1 MSTRALPLPATLS
14 RAPTR
19 SVGAALLPIMAI
31 AFTAFLITGLAM
43 PVLPLYVH
51 LGLGLDT
58 TVVGAVAGSQFV
70 AALGSRLWAGHY
82 ADTRGAKR
90 ATVIGL
96 VGAAAAGLLYLL
108 SLRFVATPA
117 LAVAILLPGRALL
130 GGAESFMITGAVSW
144 GLARTGRAHT
154 GTTIAWIGAAMWGAF
169 ALGAPLGSALYAAA
183 GFGAIAL
190 ATAVL
195 PLGTLL
201 LVAAL
206 RPDAPQARG
215 RVALARVLRAVW
227 LPGSG
232 MALACLAYG
241 GLTTFITL
249 LFAARDWR
257 PEWPG
262 VTAFA
267 GAFIVARVLFGQLPD
282 RIGGARV
289 ALAAAVVEAAGLALI
304 WQAPTA
310 AVAMMGAALAGFG
323 WSLVYPGFGQEAV
336 RRAPA
341 ESRGLA
347 TGAFTAFLD
356 LALGITS
363 PALGLVASR
372 AGIGAVFQVS
382 ALVVLGAAAIALRLV
397 RAPSTAGA

>member
-1 MSTRALPLPATLS
+1 MSAQELPLVATGS
-14 RAPTR
+14 RSSTR

-43 PVLPLYVH
+43 PVLPLHIH

-58 TVVGAVAGSQFV
+58 TVVGAVAGSQFA

-90 ATVIGL
+90 ATVVGL
-96 VGAAAAGLLYLL
+96 LGAAAAGLLYLL
-108 SLRFVATPA
+108 SLRFVETPA
-117 LAVAILLPGRALL
+117 LSVAILLLGRALL
-130 GGAESFMITGAVSW
+130 GGAESFMITSAVSW
-144 GLARTGRAHT
+144 GLARVGRDRT
-154 GTTIAWIGAAMWGAF
+154 GTAIAWIGAAMWGAF
-169 ALGAPLGSALYAAA
+169 AIGAPLGSALYAGA
-183 GFGAIAL
+183 GFAVIAV
-190 ATAVL
+190 ATTLL
-195 PLGTLL
+195 PLATLL

-206 RPDAPQARG
+206 RPDVPQARG

-241 GLTTFITL
+241 GLTTFVTL
-249 LFAARDWR
+249 LFSARGWS

-267 GAFIVARVLFGQLPD
+267 GAFIAARVLFGQLAD
-282 RIGGARV
+282 RIGGSRV
-289 ALAAAVVEAAGLALI
+289 ALVFTIVEAAGLALI
-304 WQAPTA
+304 WLAPSA
-310 AVAMMGAALAGFG
+310 AFAIVGAALAGFG

-336 RRAPA
+336 RRAPP

-347 TGAFTAFLD
+347 TGAYTAFLD
-356 LALGITS
+356 LALGVTS
-363 PALGLVASR
+363 PALGLVASW

-382 ALVVLGAAAIALRLV
+382 GLVVLGAAGIALRLLQSSV
-397 RAPSTAGA
+397 PRD